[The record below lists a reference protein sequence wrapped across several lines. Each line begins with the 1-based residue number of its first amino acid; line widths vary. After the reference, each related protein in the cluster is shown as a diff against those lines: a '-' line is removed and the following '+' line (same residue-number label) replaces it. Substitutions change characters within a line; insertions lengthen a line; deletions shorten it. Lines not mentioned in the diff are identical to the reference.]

1 MRQVLNGL
9 GLALVS
15 SVLAG
20 QLALANSIEL
30 NVTNSESVQT
40 ALAPN
45 SSSSYGTSKSSGPN
59 WAMCRAWV
67 TCNDGQELSCGV
79 RGVFMASCYA
89 LDSKSVSCSSD
100 EGENQQYLRCK

>member
-1 MRQVLNGL
+1 MRKFLSGFS
-9 GLALVS
+9 LALLF
-15 SVLAG
+15 SVIAG

-40 ALAPN
+40 DLAPN
-45 SSSSYGTSKSSGPN
+45 SSSSYGSSKSSGPN
-59 WAMCRAWV
+59 WSLCRAWV

-89 LDSKSVSCSSD
+89 LESKSVSCSSD